1 MLGVR
6 DTTRLVTVTIA
17 ACLLL
22 AACGDVRGNLRDFST
37 RIDSALGIA
46 PSARYDLLTDGDVK
60 LAVAAMQ
67 SALETRPDGEALSWR
82 NDRSGNAGEI
92 KPVKTYMT
100 ELGVY
105 CREYSEVVTIAGEA
119 GEADNT
125 GCRRDDGTWLW
136 LD

>member
-1 MLGVR
+1 M
-6 DTTRLVTVTIA
+6 TRLAKVTIA

-22 AACGDVRGNLRDFST
+22 GACGDVRGNLRDFSA
-37 RIDSALGIA
+37 RIDSAFGIT
-46 PSARYDLLTDGDVK
+46 PSVRYGLMTDGDVK

-67 SALETRPDGEALSWR
+67 RALETRPDGEALSWH
-82 NDRSGNAGEI
+82 NHRSGNAGEI

-119 GEADNT
+119 GDADNT
-125 GCRRDDGTWLW
+125 GCRQDDGTWLW

>member
-1 MLGVR
+1 MLGDR
-6 DTTRLVTVTIA
+6 ETYKLVTVTIA
-17 ACLLL
+17 ACVLL
-22 AACGDVRGNLRDFST
+22 AACGDMGANFREFSA
-37 RIDSALGIA
+37 RIDSAFSIA

-67 SALETRPDGEALSWR
+67 SALETRPDGEALPWH

-105 CREYSEVVTIAGEA
+105 CREYSEVLTIAGEA
-119 GEADNT
+119 GEASNT
-125 GCRRDDGTWLW
+125 GCRRADGTWLW